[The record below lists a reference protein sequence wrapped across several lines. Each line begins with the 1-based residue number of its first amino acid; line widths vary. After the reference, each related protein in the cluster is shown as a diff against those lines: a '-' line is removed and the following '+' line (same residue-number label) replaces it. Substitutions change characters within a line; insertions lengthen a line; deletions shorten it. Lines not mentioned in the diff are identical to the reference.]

1 MESSSASCHDDA
13 TRLID
18 ALTKG
23 FLLSTSERTRVE
35 ITRRRETMLHVVL
48 NRLKIN
54 LILLLLFLLAIA
66 GVVSENK
73 LFRYAITNY
82 ISRAS
87 R

>member
-66 GVVSENK
+66 GVSENK